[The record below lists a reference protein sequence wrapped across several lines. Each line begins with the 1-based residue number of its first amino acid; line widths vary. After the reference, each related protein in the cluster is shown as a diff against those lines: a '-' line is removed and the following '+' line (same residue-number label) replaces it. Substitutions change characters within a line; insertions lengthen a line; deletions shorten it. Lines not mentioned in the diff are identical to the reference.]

1 MVEKN
6 VQTLKMV
13 TDHYR
18 MLDLF
23 SFMYKESDIET
34 FWYMKMWPI
43 KIQVSMSYAKDM
55 ISRKIQFF
63 GEKID
68 EEKELFEQQIVEFK
82 EQFAKIKELKK
93 LTEVEKF
100 FLASHELKKQLERA
114 FA

>member
-1 MVEKN
+1 
-6 VQTLKMV
+6 
-13 TDHYR
+13 
-18 MLDLF
+18 
-23 SFMYKESDIET
+23 
-34 FWYMKMWPI
+34 
-43 KIQVSMSYAKDM
+43 MSYAKDM

-82 EQFAKIKELKK
+82 EQFAKIKEFKK